1 MINVLMKHP
10 RDETLNSQKSNDIY
24 DVISGCASK
33 INNFIKLGVLIFI
46 TDVSFITNLIFVRE
60 RLCVDDVN
68 FLNYY

>member
-1 MINVLMKHP
+1 MKHP
-10 RDETLNSQKSNDIY
+10 RDETRNSQKCNGTY
-24 DVISGCASK
+24 DVIIGCASK